1 VVRILLVTSRF
12 PLPPWRGNQVRTV
25 EWLEALAD
33 HERLLLCP
41 APGAEREG
49 DRLTEKGVG
58 ARWLGSTA
66 LQRALAVARSIPSGR
81 PLQEGLY
88 ATASGRRAV
97 AEAVADWCPDLVV
110 IQMVRCGWAR
120 DALENSGASASVLFD
135 AIDCMGLHF
144 ERAAASAPRLLRW
157 FYRLEAGRCRRR
169 ERELVRSSALT
180 TAVSERDL
188 EALRATRSLVVPVA
202 ARELPV
208 TPVRDRPPR
217 VLLSGNL
224 GYRPTVDGALWFARE
239 VWPAVR
245 EAVPDARWTLAG
257 ARPAPAVRRL
267 AGLDGVEVRAN
278 PSDLASHLAS
288 AAVAIAPMASGS
300 GVPMKVLEA
309 WAAGVPVVGHPW
321 TAAGLAAG
329 ARNAVEIAE
338 SAEQWRAAVVGLL
351 ADPRRSSEMAKRGR
365 DAWRRWYHPERV
377 AASIRCAV
385 REATGARDERGPG

>member
-1 VVRILLVTSRF
+1 VRILLVTSRF

-25 EWLEALAD
+25 EWLEALAGHD
-33 HERLLLCP
+33 RMLVCP
-41 APGAEREG
+41 KPGAGGEG
-49 DRLTEKGVG
+49 DRLTEMGVRT
-58 ARWLGSTA
+58 RWLGSTA
-66 LQRALAVARSIPSGR
+66 LQRGLAVARSIPSDR
-81 PLQEGLY
+81 PFQEGLY
-88 ATASGRRAV
+88 ATTSGRRAV
-97 AEAVADWCPDLVV
+97 VEAVADWRPDLVV

-120 DALENSGASASVLFD
+120 DAIESSGVRVPVLFD

-144 ERAAASAPRLLRW
+144 ERASASAPRLLRW
-157 FYRLEAGRCRRR
+157 FYRLEAARCRRR
-169 ERELVRSSALT
+169 ERELVRSAALT

-208 TPVRDRPPR
+208 TPARDRPPR

-245 EAVPDARWTLAG
+245 ESVPGALWTLAG

-267 AGLDGVEVRAN
+267 AALDGAELRAN
-278 PSDLASHLAS
+278 PPDLAGHLAS

-351 ADPRRSSEMAKRGR
+351 TDPDRSAEMAERGR

-377 AASIRCAV
+377 AASIRRAV
-385 REATGARDERGPG
+385 REATGARDEREPG